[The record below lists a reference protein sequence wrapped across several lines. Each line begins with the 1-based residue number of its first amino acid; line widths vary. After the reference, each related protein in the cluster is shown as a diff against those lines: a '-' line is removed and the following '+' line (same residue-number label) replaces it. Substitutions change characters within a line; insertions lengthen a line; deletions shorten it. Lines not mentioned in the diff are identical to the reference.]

1 MINTNSLY
9 IDIIGELKTI
19 DNNISTLADL
29 MVKLEPELADKLLFN
44 LVTAFQENHYNKKLE
59 TV

>member
-19 DNNISTLADL
+19 DNNISNLADL

-44 LVTAFQENHYNKKLE
+44 LDASFQENHYNRKLE

>member
-19 DNNISTLADL
+19 DNNISNLADL

-44 LVTAFQENHYNKKLE
+44 LAAAFQENHYNKKLE

>member
-44 LVTAFQENHYNKKLE
+44 LATAFQENHYNKKLE